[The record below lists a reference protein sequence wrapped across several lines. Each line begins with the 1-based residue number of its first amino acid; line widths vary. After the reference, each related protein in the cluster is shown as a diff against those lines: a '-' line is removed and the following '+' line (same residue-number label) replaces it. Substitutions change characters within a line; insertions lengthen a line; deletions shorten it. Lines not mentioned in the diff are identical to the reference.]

1 MLAPG
6 STVTA
11 SDYTGLRMG
20 LSPWVWVLVSATA
33 ITGILWMTHTT
44 ILTDTASTPNMARGL
59 IADMPP
65 ADACYRSDVCG
76 PLMVCVGERSGS
88 VTEYAATETGRGCAG
103 VYEVLLNRGRSAP
116 LPTERPDHALNEQP
130 GPP

>member
-1 MLAPG
+1 MLRWPEAGSMLAPG

-65 ADACYRSDVCG
+65 ADACYRSDLCG
-76 PLMVCVGERSGS
+76 PLIGCGWGPSGS
-88 VTEYAATETGRGCAG
+88 LTGYAATENGRGRA
-103 VYEVLLNRGRSAP
+103 VR
-116 LPTERPDHALNEQP
+116 
-130 GPP
+130 